1 MVNPKRKNIKKYI
14 IYILLGLMIIG
25 NTTLVFNKSIWYD
38 EVYSLNLVKG
48 NFAQIV
54 SGTAQ
59 DVHPPLYYLIL
70 KLGLLI
76 GNGLFGI
83 NVIYVAKFVSMIPI
97 FLTVIINHY
106 WVRKWLGEGIWLH
119 SFCIL
124 AMPRIMSHAGIEI
137 RMYSWAGLF
146 VYMAFLFAVSIL
158 HNSERIGQWVGLT
171 LTALAA
177 SYSHYFACIAVFFVY
192 LGLFIGL
199 LIERRGPKA
208 IKFLLISGGGILLG
222 YLPWLF
228 VLFGQLRTVG
238 DSYWIDS
245 IGRSA
250 CIQIIEYPF
259 GDNATPL
266 DMACFIILVTGVVLA
281 LFSLGRIARE
291 SDLWLAFYAMSI
303 LALTVITGVIVSRLF
318 RPIFLPRYMIPTLWS
333 FWLGICLLTG
343 RAGKIRKHIIVIC
356 LILGGLYSF
365 CHLFSEENFRG
376 QQASKLMADTKL
388 SSYDDEG
395 KIYVTDSRHVYYVIK
410 TYCSDNDTVYLVR
423 SGEKYESLTEVKDAQ
438 YATILNDGPL
448 KDEVDSSWEH
458 LDDYQLEVY
467 DVMAYENKRRP

>member
-25 NTTLVFNKSIWYD
+25 NIKLVFNKSIWYD
-38 EVYSLNLVKG
+38 EVYSLNLVEG

-83 NVIYVAKFVSMIPI
+83 NVIYVAKFVSIIPI

-158 HNSERIGQWVGLT
+158 HDSERTGQWVGLT

-177 SYSHYFACIAVFFVY
+177 SYSHYFACIAAFFVY

-199 LIERRGPKA
+199 LIQRRGTKA
-208 IKFLLISGGGILLG
+208 IKLLLISGGYITRLSS
-222 YLPWLF
+222 
-228 VLFGQLRTVG
+228 VVICTV
-238 DSYWIDS
+238 
-245 IGRSA
+245 RSA
-250 CIQIIEYPF
+250 
-259 GDNATPL
+259 
-266 DMACFIILVTGVVLA
+266 
-281 LFSLGRIARE
+281 
-291 SDLWLAFYAMSI
+291 
-303 LALTVITGVIVSRLF
+303 
-318 RPIFLPRYMIPTLWS
+318 
-333 FWLGICLLTG
+333 
-343 RAGKIRKHIIVIC
+343 
-356 LILGGLYSF
+356 
-365 CHLFSEENFRG
+365 
-376 QQASKLMADTKL
+376 
-388 SSYDDEG
+388 
-395 KIYVTDSRHVYYVIK
+395 
-410 TYCSDNDTVYLVR
+410 
-423 SGEKYESLTEVKDAQ
+423 
-438 YATILNDGPL
+438 
-448 KDEVDSSWEH
+448 
-458 LDDYQLEVY
+458 
-467 DVMAYENKRRP
+467 